1 MDIERH
7 VAQLGGFAATH
18 ELYALGWTRWTLR
31 AAVASERVIRVRQG
45 WYCSPSADPDVVAAF
60 RVGGRLGCVSAAF
73 AHGLAVWRPGTVH
86 VEVPENSCRHRS
98 PADRR
103 RRLRESPG
111 AAVLH
116 WSPGWGRPTGCAS
129 VLECLRA
136 MAFCQSPERVVAAVD
151 SALRLG
157 LLSLHEWLALIEDLP
172 RRLRRLLAQ
181 VDARSGSITE
191 SLVRFRLAQLGVEVR
206 SQVRF
211 TGVGLVDFVIG
222 TRLVLEIDGFA
233 YHSDPEQF
241 ERDRR
246 RDARLSA
253 RGYRVLRFSYRQVT
267 SRWSEV
273 KAAVFGAIARGDH
286 L

>member
-1 MDIERH
+1 
-7 VAQLGGFAATH
+7 
-18 ELYALGWTRWTLR
+18 
-31 AAVASERVIRVRQG
+31 
-45 WYCSPSADPDVVAAF
+45 
-60 RVGGRLGCVSAAF
+60 
-73 AHGLAVWRPGTVH
+73 
-86 VEVPENSCRHRS
+86 
-98 PADRR
+98 
-103 RRLRESPG
+103 
-111 AAVLH
+111 
-116 WSPGWGRPTGCAS
+116 
-129 VLECLRA
+129 